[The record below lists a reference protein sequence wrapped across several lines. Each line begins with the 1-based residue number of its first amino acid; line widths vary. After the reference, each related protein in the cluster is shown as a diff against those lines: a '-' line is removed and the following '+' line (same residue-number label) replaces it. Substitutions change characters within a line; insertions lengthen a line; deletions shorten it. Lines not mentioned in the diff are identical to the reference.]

1 MALLNDE
8 NICKMV
14 TTKQAFAD
22 CQRTAAS
29 HPKLVKHLTRT
40 YLKSDFENFLSE
52 FTCLL
57 KKSLIHG
64 DKQPAVER
72 TLNFVAKFA
81 TSKKSETEENGKEE
95 KAKDDEEEEEEPE
108 EADPFLVKLIQ
119 FLLNNHEANSQAVR
133 FRVCQLINKILN
145 HMGEEA
151 VIDDELYSNIYDT
164 MLHRLQDK
172 IPSVRVQAVLA
183 LARLQDPRNKECP
196 VIKAYR
202 YHLSMDPNSD
212 VRRAVLTSIAIT
224 FQTLPDIL
232 ERTRDV
238 RDLVRRQAFEV
249 ISRKVHLKS
258 LTIAQRVR
266 LIAEGLTDRS
276 DVVRGAVEK
285 NLIQSWLRM
294 VNGNVLD
301 LLSCL
306 DVETAVKEAELALQS
321 MFRDVPYADLIENLG
336 LNKETRTLES
346 GELRPESAL
355 YWRCL
360 AEYLRKEGAEEALEL
375 LLPELTHFCSY
386 VNNFVMVE
394 VMDDGDTQETLVR
407 CMERE
412 FITTQLVSIIM
423 LYDLSDEVGRRT
435 LDQLVRRLL
444 VSDKVGETLVKGLV
458 EVFGKLH
465 PATTRVNQLAEI
477 ISEIRE
483 PVTRTE
489 QQERPLS
496 DEEQRKRK
504 LEAARVKVKINQLRE
519 EVEECV
525 RSLDLERAQALKKEL
540 EELEKESSVIDLNFS
555 TSEEVI
561 QEERT
566 DPTTLSKCL
575 MIVSHMIENP
585 DIIVMNPTLYSL
597 HENLVLPCLRSEDP
611 AVRNQAVR
619 ALGLLC
625 LISEELSCQHLI
637 LFMQIARID
646 VEQIQLSALRCAID
660 LIHLYGLEKFTE
672 AAEDI
677 CDITGI
683 PSSPKEKE
691 KEKDSKD
698 GIVNEEEGGTIISAL
713 CQMMDSEN
721 VEVRT
726 TAAEGLCKL
735 LLACRITSSKLL
747 SHLVLMWYN
756 PITEDDSL
764 LRHMLGVFFPLYAS
778 YGGSNQESLCAAV
791 LPTLQTL
798 FNAPTRSP
806 LADVDVED
814 VANFLVSITSPS
826 IIADRSN
833 EQVNNHDILVFTL
846 CSEILAYPDSSWN
859 KLLIRCLNN
868 LSLSPTNY
876 STLRQVDVL
885 AMKLLKR
892 VKERVCINGL
902 ERFQQS
908 VQNLLK
914 DAPEAE
920 VTIKEEKPDKTTL
933 TEDLCDTTEM
943 NTTGNKSIEN
953 TLMKRKRM
961 LYNTTTFS
969 DPEVFSS
976 EPESDGEAS
985 PSKRILQV
993 PLLVLPEELS
1003 DVGSP
1008 KLASTQ
1014 KDQEDDSKEEEST
1027 RVANLVSAEDGEVE
1041 LTFTSE
1047 KKEKDGSSSDLFDS
1061 SDGTPK
1067 LPTRRGRAPGS
1078 PDLGKAAKIARSSVS
1093 SRGTD
1098 DDDTP
1103 PRSGKRQSR
1112 KKEVSPVTD
1121 TSPALKGRRRN
1132 KKEITTTGES
1142 SEDETTLPAKVPR
1155 TTRTPSNKDSKEENL
1170 SSGRVTR
1177 NRTSATPSED
1187 TSKLASASRGRP
1199 STSSITVVPESD
1211 SSASS
1216 GRAAK
1221 QKEVED
1227 SQLKVTPGNRK
1238 TRPESIVSETR
1249 SGRRG
1254 RGSAA
1259 QKDSQAGA
1267 SESTQSSTMSR
1278 STRSASQ
1285 VSATSEDT
1293 TPVRR
1298 SSRSAA
1304 LYSQSTDSEA
1314 ERTSTPRRSSRSS
1327 ATKEVNNKKK

>member
-1 MALLNDE
+1 MKQKAIIIYMQD
-8 NICKMV
+8 V

-458 EVFGKLH
+458 EVFGKITPCNH
-465 PATTRVNQLAEI
+465 T
-477 ISEIRE
+477 E

-504 LEAARVKVKINQLRE
+504 TR

-637 LFMQIARID
+637 LFMQ
-646 VEQIQLSALRCAID
+646 ALI
-660 LIHLYGLEKFTE
+660 LYLLFMNIVDSGFYVKEL
-672 AAEDI
+672 EDI
-677 CDITGI
+677 DARCH
-683 PSSPKEKE
+683 PP
-691 KEKDSKD
+691 
-698 GIVNEEEGGTIISAL
+698 
-713 CQMMDSEN
+713 
-721 VEVRT
+721 T
-726 TAAEGLCKL
+726 TASPHYA
-735 LLACRITSSKLL
+735 L
-747 SHLVLMWYN
+747 S
-756 PITEDDSL
+756 
-764 LRHMLGVFFPLYAS
+764 RA
-778 YGGSNQESLCAAV
+778 
-791 LPTLQTL
+791 
-798 FNAPTRSP
+798 
-806 LADVDVED
+806 
-814 VANFLVSITSPS
+814 
-826 IIADRSN
+826 
-833 EQVNNHDILVFTL
+833 
-846 CSEILAYPDSSWN
+846 
-859 KLLIRCLNN
+859 
-868 LSLSPTNY
+868 
-876 STLRQVDVL
+876 
-885 AMKLLKR
+885 
-892 VKERVCINGL
+892 
-902 ERFQQS
+902 
-908 VQNLLK
+908 
-914 DAPEAE
+914 
-920 VTIKEEKPDKTTL
+920 
-933 TEDLCDTTEM
+933 
-943 NTTGNKSIEN
+943 
-953 TLMKRKRM
+953 
-961 LYNTTTFS
+961 
-969 DPEVFSS
+969 
-976 EPESDGEAS
+976 
-985 PSKRILQV
+985 
-993 PLLVLPEELS
+993 
-1003 DVGSP
+1003 
-1008 KLASTQ
+1008 
-1014 KDQEDDSKEEEST
+1014 
-1027 RVANLVSAEDGEVE
+1027 
-1041 LTFTSE
+1041 
-1047 KKEKDGSSSDLFDS
+1047 
-1061 SDGTPK
+1061 
-1067 LPTRRGRAPGS
+1067 APG
-1078 PDLGKAAKIARSSVS
+1078 
-1093 SRGTD
+1093 
-1098 DDDTP
+1098 
-1103 PRSGKRQSR
+1103 
-1112 KKEVSPVTD
+1112 
-1121 TSPALKGRRRN
+1121 
-1132 KKEITTTGES
+1132 
-1142 SEDETTLPAKVPR
+1142 
-1155 TTRTPSNKDSKEENL
+1155 
-1170 SSGRVTR
+1170 
-1177 NRTSATPSED
+1177 
-1187 TSKLASASRGRP
+1187 
-1199 STSSITVVPESD
+1199 
-1211 SSASS
+1211 
-1216 GRAAK
+1216 
-1221 QKEVED
+1221 
-1227 SQLKVTPGNRK
+1227 QL
-1238 TRPESIVSETR
+1238 
-1249 SGRRG
+1249 
-1254 RGSAA
+1254 
-1259 QKDSQAGA
+1259 
-1267 SESTQSSTMSR
+1267 
-1278 STRSASQ
+1278 
-1285 VSATSEDT
+1285 
-1293 TPVRR
+1293 
-1298 SSRSAA
+1298 
-1304 LYSQSTDSEA
+1304 
-1314 ERTSTPRRSSRSS
+1314 
-1327 ATKEVNNKKK
+1327 

>member
-1 MALLNDE
+1 
-8 NICKMV
+8 MV

-40 YLKSDFENFLSE
+40 YLKSDFEYFLSE
-52 FTCLL
+52 FTSLL
-57 KKSLIHG
+57 KKSLIYG

-95 KAKDDEEEEEEPE
+95 KAKDGDEEEGEEEPE

-172 IPSVRVQAVLA
+172 VPSVRVQAVLA

-412 FITTQLVSIIM
+412 FMTTQLVSIIM

-483 PVTRTE
+483 PVTRIE

-519 EVEECV
+519 EVEDCV

-540 EELEKESSVIDLNFS
+540 EELEKKSSVIDLNFS

-575 MIVSHMIENP
+575 IIVSHMIENP

-611 AVRNQAVR
+611 SVRNQAVR

-637 LFMQIARID
+637 LFMQIAKID
-646 VEQIQLSALRCAID
+646 IEQIQHSALRCAID

-698 GIVNEEEGGTIISAL
+698 GIVNEEEGGAIISAL

-721 VEVRT
+721 AEVRT

-778 YGGSNQESLCAAV
+778 YGGTNQESLCAAV

-833 EQVNNHDILVFTL
+833 EQVNNHDLLVFTL
-846 CSEILAYPDSSWN
+846 CSEVLAYPESSWN

-868 LSLSPTNY
+868 LSLSPTNF

-914 DAPEAE
+914 DAPETE
-920 VTIKEEKPDKTTL
+920 VTIKEEKPDNTTM
-933 TEDLCDTTEM
+933 TEDLNVTTEM
-943 NTTGNKSIEN
+943 NTTGNKTIEN
-953 TLMKRKRM
+953 TFMKRKRM

-969 DPEVFSS
+969 DPELFSS

-985 PSKRILQV
+985 PSKRVPQV
-993 PLLVLPEELS
+993 PQLVLPEELS

-1014 KDQEDDSKEEEST
+1014 KDEDGSKEEENS
-1027 RVANLVSAEDGEVE
+1027 RVANLISAEGGEIE

-1047 KKEKDGSSSDLFDS
+1047 KKGKDGSSSDLFDS

-1067 LPTRRGRAPGS
+1067 QPTRRCRTPGS
-1078 PDLGKAAKIARSSVS
+1078 PDLGKAAKIARSSV
-1093 SRGTD
+1093 
-1098 DDDTP
+1098 
-1103 PRSGKRQSR
+1103 
-1112 KKEVSPVTD
+1112 
-1121 TSPALKGRRRN
+1121 
-1132 KKEITTTGES
+1132 
-1142 SEDETTLPAKVPR
+1142 
-1155 TTRTPSNKDSKEENL
+1155 
-1170 SSGRVTR
+1170 
-1177 NRTSATPSED
+1177 
-1187 TSKLASASRGRP
+1187 
-1199 STSSITVVPESD
+1199 
-1211 SSASS
+1211 
-1216 GRAAK
+1216 
-1221 QKEVED
+1221 
-1227 SQLKVTPGNRK
+1227 
-1238 TRPESIVSETR
+1238 
-1249 SGRRG
+1249 
-1254 RGSAA
+1254 
-1259 QKDSQAGA
+1259 
-1267 SESTQSSTMSR
+1267 
-1278 STRSASQ
+1278 
-1285 VSATSEDT
+1285 
-1293 TPVRR
+1293 
-1298 SSRSAA
+1298 
-1304 LYSQSTDSEA
+1304 
-1314 ERTSTPRRSSRSS
+1314 
-1327 ATKEVNNKKK
+1327 